1 MNRLHALC
9 YTLPVES
16 CIGYSIGIVSQHHDF
31 TEVCGMK
38 AICSRN
44 ELHHGVQTVSR
55 AVAGRSSLPILNNVL
70 IRTEDGKL
78 RLMSFDLEM
87 GIESTIPATIEEEG
101 SLTVPARV
109 IAEFLTTL
117 PELDIVLSVDEQNA
131 VNVKCQNSDYTI
143 YGLPPEEFPAL
154 PEVPDEHSFEIT
166 QAALRD
172 MIKQAIIA
180 VSPDESRAILTGI
193 LLQLQ
198 GDEIRLVGSDGHRLA
213 LRTSQVANAS
223 GEATAIVPGRAL
235 SEVGRML
242 EDEDT
247 PVSVAIS
254 ENQIKFDVNGV
265 SVVSRLIE
273 GQFPNYERIIPQQ
286 TEKKLIMPA
295 EMLLSAVRRASIV
308 ARENANRVVLRTEG
322 DRLTVTAESGDV
334 GKAYDEIEIVKEGED
349 IEIAFNA
356 KYLMEYLSVVD
367 TEGIAMELSGPLSAG
382 LIKQVGKDD
391 YLYVVMPMQII

>member
-1 MNRLHALC
+1 
-9 YTLPVES
+9 
-16 CIGYSIGIVSQHHDF
+16 
-31 TEVCGMK
+31 MK

-44 ELHHGVQTVSR
+44 DLHHGVQTVSR

-70 IRTEDGKL
+70 IKTEDGKL

-87 GIESTIPATIEEEG
+87 GIECTIPATIEESG

-109 IAEFLTTL
+109 IGEFLATL
-117 PELDIVLSVDEQNA
+117 PELDIVLSVDDQNA
-131 VNVKCQNSDYTI
+131 VNVKCEKSDYTI
-143 YGLPPEEFPAL
+143 YGLPSEEFPAL

-223 GEATAIVPGRAL
+223 GEAMAIVPGRAL

-242 EDEDT
+242 DDEDT
-247 PVSVAIS
+247 SVSVAIS
-254 ENQIKFDVNGV
+254 ENQIKFDVEGV

-273 GQFPNYERIIPQQ
+273 GQFPNYERIIPQE
-286 TEKKLIMPA
+286 TEKKLTMPT

-308 ARENANRVVLRTEG
+308 ARENANRVVLRTES
-322 DRLTVTAESGDV
+322 DRMTVTAESGDV

-356 KYLMEYLSVVD
+356 KYLLEYLSVVD
-367 TEGIAMELSGPLSAG
+367 TEGIAMELSGPLNAG